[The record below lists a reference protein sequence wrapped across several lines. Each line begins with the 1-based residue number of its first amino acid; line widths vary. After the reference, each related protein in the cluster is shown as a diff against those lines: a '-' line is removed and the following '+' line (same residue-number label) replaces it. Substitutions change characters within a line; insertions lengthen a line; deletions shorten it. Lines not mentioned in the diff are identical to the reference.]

1 MSYIDAQLYQTDP
14 QVAKIMEGEYER
26 QTTSLVMIPSE
37 NYASRAVLQTMG
49 SVLTNKYAEGYPGE
63 RYYNGCAFYDMVEN
77 LAIERA
83 RKLFRAEHVNVQLHT
98 GTSAN
103 TAAYYAFLDQG
114 DKVMGMSTAHGG
126 HLTHGKEQNFSGR
139 YYEFHSYGVSKKDEC
154 IDYDEVLSI
163 AKKVKPKMIVCGAS
177 AYPRTIDF
185 EKFREICD
193 EVGAYMMADIAHI
206 VGLIAAGEHPDPI
219 PMADVVTTTTH
230 KTLRGP
236 RGAIIFCK
244 RKYAADLD
252 KAVFPG
258 TQAGPLMHQIAAKA
272 VCFKEAQS
280 FGFKEYQHQVVRN
293 AAALAETML
302 DQGFRLVTGGTDNHL
317 VLADVTSFKL
327 SGRDAADLLEEAGI
341 VVNRNLVPFDK
352 KSPMVTSGIRPGTP
366 ALTTRGMKE
375 DEMRTIGKWMA
386 DILKAPKKETVRM
399 KIREQVR
406 ELCDQFPIYHDLL
419 HWR

>member
-1 MSYIDAQLYQTDP
+1 MDAQLHQTAP
-14 QVAKIMEGEYER
+14 QVAKIMEGEYDR
-26 QTTSLVMIPSE
+26 QTSSLVMIPSE

-49 SVLTNKYAEGYPGE
+49 SILTNKYAEGYPGE

-83 RKLFRAEHVNVQLHT
+83 KKLFKAEHVNVQLHT

-103 TAAYYAFLDQG
+103 TAAYYALLNLG

-139 YYEFHSYGVSKKDEC
+139 FYEFHSYGVSKKDER
-154 IDYDEVLSI
+154 IDYDEVRAI
-163 AKKVKPKMIVCGAS
+163 ALKVKPKLIVCGAS

-185 EKFREICD
+185 EKFRAIAD
-193 EVGAYMMADIAHI
+193 EAGAILMADIAHI
-206 VGLIAAGEHPDPI
+206 VGLIAAGLHPDPI
-219 PMADVVTTTTH
+219 KVADVVTTTTH

-244 RKYAADLD
+244 RKYAEAID

-280 FGFKEYQHQVVRN
+280 FGFKEYQNQVVLN
-293 AAALAETML
+293 AAALAQSMIE
-302 DQGFRLVTGGTDNHL
+302 QGFRLITGGTDNHL
-317 VLADVTSFKL
+317 VLADVTPFKL
-327 SGRDAADLLEEAGI
+327 NGKDSADLLEEAGI
-341 VVNRNLVPFDK
+341 TLNRNLIPFDK

-375 DEMRTIGKWMA
+375 EEMTQIGKWMGEV
-386 DILKAPKKETVRM
+386 LKNPKKESVR
-399 KIREQVR
+399 IRIRQQVR
-406 ELCDQFPIYHDLL
+406 EMCEQFPIYHDLL
-419 HWR
+419 NWR